1 MPNTNAVDE
10 TRVVPEYEF
19 EQYFPNRE
27 ELSAEE
33 RALLREQHG
42 HIRTFYR
49 TRPDRFRALQRWLNQ
64 ARFGLTYDVY
74 LETWTRYALGAT
86 VLGLVLGVL
95 LTVQL
100 AGMGAFEFV
109 GTLGLPEPVG
119 SPVYSLRVAIAG
131 SLLTGTLAGVLGG
144 GLAIGS
150 YYYPRFV
157 VGTRRRSIDVLLP
170 HAIVYMYA
178 LSYGGMNTFEV
189 VREIAE
195 ADEVYGAVSEEFD
208 MIVRDVELFGND
220 LFTALRDARNLTPS
234 DNLEQFLDDLLSVLD
249 SGSDVTGF
257 LEGESETYMQNARQ
271 EQEDFLETL
280 SIMSEVFVVAFVAA
294 PLFLIVTLIV
304 ISLLGSDSLGL
315 LYLLVYLFLPTGM
328 VLFLLTV
335 DVLSNP
341 YAQHAATL
349 DVGDEEANEV
359 TPAVEADPQFERY
372 HERKRR
378 DELRD
383 LVSDPIERIRER
395 SPYLSLVLTLPAATF
410 AVAFLVASG
419 LVTASA
425 AALVSNPVPTTIGL
439 FVVPFLVV
447 TGPLTLF
454 YEGERRR
461 KRRLERRFPDTLN
474 VLSSANQM
482 GIRLAESFGLVSRWS
497 EGVMATELEKVQ
509 NDITWN
515 HDVEA
520 ALLKFANRL
529 EVPQVTRTMKLVAKG
544 SQSSGD
550 LSRVISIAAEDTR
563 NRAQIEQ
570 NRRSTMS
577 AYIAIVVIGFLVY
590 LAVVLLINGSYL
602 EPIGQ
607 FTNGAAGQG
616 ADAGL
621 TSVTEVP
628 VAEFRMVFFH
638 SALVQAV
645 GSGLLAGKLAENDA
659 LAGLKYSLLLVG
671 VAIGVFTFL

>member
-1 MPNTNAVDE
+1 MSNSNVEDS
-10 TRVVPEYEF
+10 RVVPEYEF

-27 ELSAEE
+27 ELTAEE

-42 HIRTFYR
+42 QIRTFYR
-49 TRPDRFRALQRWLNQ
+49 TRPDRFRGLQRWLNQ
-64 ARFGLTYDVY
+64 ARFGVTYDVY
-74 LETWTRYALGAT
+74 LAKWTRYALGAT
-86 VLGLVLGVL
+86 VVGLVLGVL

-100 AGMGAFEFV
+100 ASMGAFEFV
-109 GTLGLPEPVG
+109 GTMGLPEPLG
-119 SPVYSLRVAIAG
+119 STVYSLRAAIAG

-144 GLAIGS
+144 GVGVGS

-157 VGTRRRSIDVLLP
+157 MDTRRRSIDVLLP

-189 VREIAE
+189 IREIAE
-195 ADEVYGAVSEEFD
+195 AEEVYGSVSDEFD

-249 SGSDVTGF
+249 SGSDVTNF
-257 LEGESETYMQNARQ
+257 LESESETYMENARQ

-315 LYLLVYLFLPTGM
+315 LYLLVYVFLPAGM
-328 VLFLLTV
+328 VLFLITV

-341 YAQHAATL
+341 YAQHASTL
-349 DVGDEEANEV
+349 EVAEDVTNEV
-359 TPAVEADPQFERY
+359 TDAVEADPQFDRY
-372 HERKRR
+372 QERKRR
-378 DELRD
+378 DQLMETVRNPL
-383 LVSDPIERIRER
+383 ERIREQ
-395 SPYLSLVLTLPAATF
+395 SPYLSLVLTAPL
-410 AVAFLVASG
+410 AVFVTGFLVATG
-419 LVTASA
+419 AVTASA
-425 AALVSNPVPTTIGL
+425 DALISDPVWTTVGL
-439 FVVPFLVV
+439 FVVPFLVMAV
-447 TGPLTLF
+447 PLTLF
-454 YEGERRR
+454 YEGQRRR
-461 KRRLERRFPDTLN
+461 KRRIAKRFPDTLN

-497 EGVMATELEKVQ
+497 EGVMATELQKVQ

-529 EVPQVTRTMKLVAKG
+529 QVPQITRTMKLIAKG

-563 NRAQIEQ
+563 NRAKIEA

-607 FTNGAAGQG
+607 FTGGASGMG
-616 ADAGL
+616 SDAGL
-621 TSVTEVP
+621 TSVSEVP
-628 VAEFRMVFFH
+628 VDEFRMVFFH

-671 VAIGVFTFL
+671 VALAVFTFL